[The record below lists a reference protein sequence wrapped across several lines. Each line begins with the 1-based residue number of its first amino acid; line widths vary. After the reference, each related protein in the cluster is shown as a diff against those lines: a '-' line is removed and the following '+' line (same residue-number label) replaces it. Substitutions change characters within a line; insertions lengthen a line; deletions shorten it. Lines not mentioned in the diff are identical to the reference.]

1 MADEVNPGVVPA
13 AGPSATADVD
23 IWSLTPEQATAYLDQ
38 KSAQFEA
45 QQTARVPTAEEVESA
60 ESAYDAEVR
69 LARLTADETWMRK
82 YAEGSRAERAEYE
95 QLTRMIAA
103 AAAETGLSIRV
114 GDVEVVEEGGISR
127 ASLFGVLSDLN
138 KVGIP
143 LEGLERI
150 LDGNFSDEDVAWAER
165 ELDRGMATKE
175 WTDALLRG
183 DPTVRH
189 EFTALCAVVSAGKA
203 A

>member
-1 MADEVNPGVVPA
+1 M
-13 AGPSATADVD
+13 
-23 IWSLTPEQATAYLDQ
+23 TPEQATAVLEQ
-38 KSAQFEA
+38 KSAEFAAKQA
-45 QQTARVPTAEEVESA
+45 APVPTADQVESA
-60 ESAYDAEVR
+60 DDAAQR
-69 LARLTADETWMRK
+69 LARLTADESWMRR
-82 YAEGSRAERAEYE
+82 YAAGSRAERLEYE
-95 QLTRMIAA
+95 QLTRAIAA
-103 AAAETGLSIRV
+103 GAAETGLPIRV
-114 GDVEVVEEGGISR
+114 GDVEVVEEGGMRR
-127 ASLFGVLSDLN
+127 ADLFGTLSDLH

-189 EFTALCAVVSAGKA
+189 EFTALCAVVSAGRA